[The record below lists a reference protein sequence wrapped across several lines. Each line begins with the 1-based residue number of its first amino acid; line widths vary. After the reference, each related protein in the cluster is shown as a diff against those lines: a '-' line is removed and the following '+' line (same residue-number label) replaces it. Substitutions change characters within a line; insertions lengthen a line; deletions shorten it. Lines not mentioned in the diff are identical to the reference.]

1 MDHAGEALGGM
12 RPAMKRYRLRVRM
25 GFGLPSSGDEG
36 LNVAQTL
43 LTPIEGGAISSDSST
58 PGLTSDDIQQARAV
72 LSDATA
78 RLQDAITAYSA
89 LDVAALPAQLKPGS
103 KYGNLLGML
112 PTAQSALGEMSRLL
126 DVMPDLLGIGK
137 PAYYLVVAMDRSE
150 LRPGGGFQ
158 GNWGILELDGGKQ
171 SKARPLA
178 LHDVYDLDRM
188 YFKTVHGDTPDPY
201 CQHNLPQP
209 PQYYWWWPYDHDSTC
224 TIDWGLRDS
233 NLSPDFPT
241 NARTAMSITEQA
253 GQVPDGAPLQ
263 GGGAFTPALI
273 ADLPQ

>member
-1 MDHAGEALGGM
+1 
-12 RPAMKRYRLRVRM
+12 M
-25 GFGLPSSGDEG
+25 GFGVAGWADGG

-72 LSDATA
+72 LSDATV
-78 RLQDAITAYSA
+78 RLQDAIAAYSA

-103 KYGNLLGML
+103 KYGNLLGLL

-150 LRPGGGFQ
+150 L
-158 GNWGILELDGGKQ
+158 
-171 SKARPLA
+171 
-178 LHDVYDLDRM
+178 
-188 YFKTVHGDTPDPY
+188 
-201 CQHNLPQP
+201 
-209 PQYYWWWPYDHDSTC
+209 
-224 TIDWGLRDS
+224 
-233 NLSPDFPT
+233 SPDFPT

-263 GGGAFTPALI
+263 GVIAFTPVLI
-273 ADLPQ
+273 ADLLAVTGPLPMPDWGVTVTAQNLEHEIHDYQLGAHAPPKGVDRKEFTHQLSSRLLKRLQGLHGSALKPVLQIAQTALRDKDLQIYFSPPRAQLVVHQLGLAPEA